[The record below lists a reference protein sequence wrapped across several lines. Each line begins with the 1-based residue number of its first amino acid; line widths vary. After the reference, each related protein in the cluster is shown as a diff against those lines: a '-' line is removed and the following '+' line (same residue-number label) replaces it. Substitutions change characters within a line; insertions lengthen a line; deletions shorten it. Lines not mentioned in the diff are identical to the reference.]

1 MSARRPH
8 LDSHGLKSQCK
19 ANLKNTSGFCH
30 FLLLFIQT
38 KKVYLSILLA
48 VGWKKGI
55 PSFYF
60 YFYLLIF

>member
-8 LDSHGLKSQCK
+8 LRFPWAQKSMQSK
-19 ANLKNTSGFCH
+19 SKNTSGFYH

-38 KKVYLSILLA
+38 RKVYLSILLA
-48 VGWKKGI
+48 VAWKKGI